1 MTTIIGIQK
10 EDGCMIVADSRTTDA
25 KGRPY
30 SHPDMKKISQ
40 VGEYLVA
47 GSGDAD
53 ACDLIQYTWEAPEV
67 PEGVDLYRFMIT
79 EVAPSIRKCLKDAG
93 YEIPKDDPDAGF
105 FFLIAIR
112 GTLFEVDESY
122 TVMLRDDGFYGIGSG
137 SRFALGAMM
146 AGADWKT
153 AMDLAI
159 KNDIYS
165 HPPYIVM
172 EQFKKD

>member
-1 MTTIIGIQK
+1 MTTIIGIQSK
-10 EDGCMIVADSRTTDA
+10 ESCIIAADSRTTDA

-30 SHPDMKKISQ
+30 SHPEMKKISK

-53 ACDLIQYTWEAPEV
+53 ACDLIQYTWKAPEV

-79 EVAPSIRKCLKDAG
+79 EVAPSIRKCLKEAG
-93 YEIPKDDPDAGF
+93 YEIPKDDPEAGF

-137 SRFALGAMM
+137 SRFALGALQ
-146 AGADWKT
+146 AGASWEE
-153 AMDLAI
+153 ALSIAE
-159 KNDIYS
+159 KNDIYTAS
-165 HPPYIVM
+165 PFTYFSQNRQ
-172 EQFKKD
+172 E

>member
-1 MTTIIGIQK
+1 
-10 EDGCMIVADSRTTDA
+10 MIVADSRTTDE

-53 ACDLIQYTWEAPEV
+53 ACDLIQYTWEAPIV
-67 PEGVDLYRFMIT
+67 PEGVGLYKFMIT
-79 EVAPSIRKCLKDAG
+79 EVVPSIRKCLKASG
-93 YEIPKDDPDAGF
+93 YEISKDDPNSGF
-105 FFLIAIR
+105 LFLIAIR
-112 GTLFEVDESY
+112 GTLFEIDETY

-137 SRFALGAMM
+137 SRFALGAII
-146 AGADWKT
+146 AGASWKD
-153 AMDLAI
+153 AMDIAI
-159 KNDIYS
+159 RNDIYS

-172 EQFKKD
+172 EQSKL

>member
-1 MTTIIGIQK
+1 
-10 EDGCMIVADSRTTDA
+10 
-25 KGRPY
+25 
-30 SHPDMKKISQ
+30 
-40 VGEYLVA
+40 
-47 GSGDAD
+47 
-53 ACDLIQYTWEAPEV
+53 
-67 PEGVDLYRFMIT
+67 
-79 EVAPSIRKCLKDAG
+79 
-93 YEIPKDDPDAGF
+93 
-105 FFLIAIR
+105 LIAIR

-146 AGADWKT
+146 AGAEWKV

-172 EQFKKD
+172 EQFKG

>member
-10 EDGCMIVADSRTTDA
+10 KDRCMIVADSRTTDE

-53 ACDLIQYTWEAPEV
+53 ACDLIQYTWEAPKV
-67 PEGVDLYRFMIT
+67 PEGAELYKFMIT
-79 EVAPSIRKCLKDAG
+79 EVAPSIKKCLKDAG
-93 YEIPKDDPDAGF
+93 YEIPKGETDAGF
-105 FFLIAIR
+105 LFLIAIR

-146 AGADWKT
+146 AGADWKV

-165 HPPYIVM
+165 HPPYVVM
-172 EQFKKD
+172 EQLKT